1 MDIRTPTNDLFIS
14 YSRRNKEFVIKLHA
28 ELVKTGRS
36 IWVDWEDIPKAAEWW
51 EEIKSGIESADAFVF
66 ILSPDSARSKV
77 CGEEV
82 QHAVQ
87 HNKRLIPI
95 VFQEVS
101 DPQDRALIHP
111 QIGDHNW
118 IFFTDPANFD
128 PAFSDLVR
136 ALDTDLEY
144 VREHT
149 RLLMRANEWHG
160 QNRDS
165 SYLLR
170 GLDLEAAEL
179 WLTTSTAKSPTATA
193 LQAEYVLASRRAAS
207 RYQRRL
213 LSLTAGALLVMVV
226 LAFLAAIS
234 LVSARS
240 EANLRAT
247 QERIALRNADLAD
260 SRRLAVQALSALDDG
275 LIDRALL
282 LSLESGNIA
291 DTLDAQG
298 SLLDSLLRNPLLTRI
313 FYSDS
318 AFNTLAIN
326 PSGTIMAI
334 AYGDDSIRFWDT
346 VTLQPFGDPLLGHN
360 DTIYQLTFSP
370 DGATLASAS
379 QDGTV
384 HLWEVRSRKLIQV
397 LDPFER
403 SPLRTVAFSPDGQ
416 LIAAGGET
424 ARIVIWQAAD
434 PSFPLTIL
442 TGHTDRIWRI
452 VFHPNGRQMASS
464 AEDFTVRFWNVRDQI
479 ITPAA
484 FAVPSIHDNWVVDL
498 AYSPDG
504 TRLASAGA
512 DNLIV
517 IWDTLT
523 GLPIG
528 RPLVGH
534 TGIVWRVAFNSQ
546 NPAQLVSVGADQ
558 QVFIWDL
565 MTRRGTAHTGHT
577 EQVRGAIFLPD
588 GQSLYTAG
596 RDRRMIL
603 WDVTGQNTL
612 SQDYSA
618 HQGRVYDLA
627 INASGTVLYSV
638 SDDTTL
644 RRWSF
649 VDLTD
654 STVLLTAPR
663 GLLALA
669 LVSDDQ
675 ALLGDINGTIFLYD
689 LAQTAI
695 LGTLDGHTE
704 GIFDLAISST
714 GQFASASIDGT
725 IRLWDNATLGAESRI
740 LTGHTEAVQT
750 IAFSPD
756 GRYLAS
762 GGQDQQVILWDTET
776 GEILHRL
783 TVHQGDVERV
793 IFSPDGTILATGA
806 RDRLIYL
813 WDLSALPNMITEIG
827 LPLIGNSDWVL
838 DLVFSP
844 DGSTLYSSSR
854 SGDILLWSVQTG
866 LTLGEPLHYSDWV
879 WSLAIQPD
887 GQTISA
893 GLNDGRVAFWNIN
906 ADEWRLRA
914 CQIANRNLTPEEWV
928 RFMPDKPYRETC
940 PG

>member
-1 MDIRTPTNDLFIS
+1 MDTRTPTNDLFIS
-14 YSRRNKEFVIKLHA
+14 YSRHNKDFIVKLHA
-28 ELVKTGRS
+28 ELLKTGRS
-36 IWVDWEDIPKAAEWW
+36 LWVDWEDIPKAAEWW
-51 EEIKSGIESADAFVF
+51 EEIKTGIESADAFVF
-66 ILSPDSARSKV
+66 VLSPDSARSKV
-77 CGEEV
+77 CGDEV
-82 QHAVQ
+82 QHAIQ

-95 VFQEVS
+95 VFQEVT

-111 QIGDHNW
+111 EIGEHNW

-128 PAFSDLVR
+128 SAFADLIR

-149 RLLMRANEWHG
+149 RLLMRASEWHN
-160 QNRDS
+160 QNRES

-179 WLTTSTAKSPTATA
+179 WLTTSTAKAPTATA
-193 LQAEYVLASRRAAS
+193 LQAEYVLASRRS
-207 RYQRRL
+207 TTRYQRRL
-213 LSLTAGALLVMVV
+213 LSWTAGALLVMVV

-247 QERIALRNADLAD
+247 QENIALRNADIAD

-275 LIDRALL
+275 LVDRALL
-282 LSLESGNIA
+282 LSLESGIIA

-298 SLLDSLLRNPLLTRI
+298 SLLDVLLQNPLLTRI

-318 AFNTLAIN
+318 AFNALAIN
-326 PSGTIMAI
+326 PTGTIMAI
-334 AYGDDSIRFWDT
+334 AYADHAIRLWDT
-346 VTLQPFGDPLLGHN
+346 VTLQPFGDPLLGHT
-360 DTIYQLTFSP
+360 DTIYQVAFSP
-370 DGATLASAS
+370 DGARFASVS
-379 QDGTV
+379 QDGTLR
-384 HLWEVRSRKLIQV
+384 LWEVRSGQLLQT

-403 SPLRTVAFSPDGQ
+403 TALRTVAFSPDGQ
-416 LIAAGGET
+416 WIAAGGEA
-424 ARIVIWQAAD
+424 ARIVIWQTAD
-434 PSFPLTIL
+434 LSFPLTIL
-442 TGHTDRIWRI
+442 SGHTDRIWRI
-452 VFHPNGRQMASS
+452 AFHPNGRQMASA

-517 IWDTLT
+517 IWDTNT

-534 TGIVWRVAFNSQ
+534 SGIVWRVVFNEQ
-546 NPAQLVSVGADQ
+546 NPAQLVSVGADH

-565 MTRRGTAHTGHT
+565 TTRRGLAHLGHT
-577 EQVRGAIFLPD
+577 EQVRGAVFLPD

-596 RDRRMIL
+596 RDRRLIL

-612 SQDYSA
+612 SQAYNA
-618 HQGRVYDLA
+618 HDGRVYDLA
-627 INASGTVLYSV
+627 MDASGRVLYSV
-638 SDDTTL
+638 SDDSTL
-644 RRWSF
+644 RRWQLDRMDNSSVVF
-649 VDLTD
+649 
-654 STVLLTAPR
+654 TAPR

-675 ALLGDINGTIFLYD
+675 VLFGDVNGTISLYD
-689 LAQTAI
+689 LINTTI
-695 LGTLDGHTE
+695 LGTFDGHSA
-704 GIFDLAISST
+704 GIFDLAISPM

-725 IRLWDNATLGAESRI
+725 IRLWERATLGAASRVLES
-740 LTGHTEAVQT
+740 HTEAVQT

-762 GGQDQQVILWDTET
+762 GGQDQQVILWDAQT
-776 GEILHRL
+776 GQVLQTL
-783 TVHQGDVERV
+783 TAHQGDVERV

-813 WDLSALPNMITEIG
+813 WDLSALPNAITQIG
-827 LPLIGNSDWVL
+827 SPLIGNSDWVL
-838 DLVFSP
+838 DLAFSP
-844 DGSTLYSSSR
+844 DGATLYSSSR
-854 SGDILLWSVQTG
+854 SGDLLLWSVDTG
-866 LTLGEPLHYSDWV
+866 LTLGDPLQYSDWM
-879 WSLAIQPD
+879 WSLAIRPD
-887 GQTISA
+887 GKAIIA
-893 GLNDGRVAFWNIN
+893 GLNDGRVAFWNIDV
-906 ADEWRLRA
+906 DEWRLRA
-914 CQIANRNLTPEEWV
+914 CQIANRDLTIEEWE